1 MGTIEAKH
9 HLSADLRAGA
19 EGRGTVARAELVL
32 ARDHG
37 LSLRDVP
44 LAPDAMDPIANAVAD
59 VREDLGEIVD
69 IRIGLLPATRAA
81 AQHERNRRTR
91 AAQSGAVSG
100 LAGVGAQIRA
110 ELVRGTSLE
119 QKANTR
125 RPTAADVKAAV
136 GKFAADE
143 PFFYIQVMIRSVSE
157 IPGRAEAHL
166 RAVIA
171 AFDVFAGANYFK
183 ATGRHVLGRRLG
195 ADFAG
200 RSDRFDRRFYSGA
213 FRPPRQHLV
222 AAGEIGGLLKPA
234 TVHCT
239 AQNVARSGGLV
250 PAAPRHVP
258 TYDPKGTTPHLLP
271 LGYATAGDGTERFL
285 GVPVVDILFGL
296 ILGKSGYGKTEMSL
310 VQAVALA
317 HAGHGVWFLDPHGD
331 ARRRA
336 RPYLAHPEL
345 ADRMWEVDLSVRDRG
360 AMTASW
366 NPLSM
371 AGRSE
376 ADAQDVIAAVVTG
389 IASALSWGDSANRA
403 QTILTKS
410 VETLARLSAH
420 LCAAGQE
427 DLQPTLFQIRTLL
440 IDEDW
445 REAVI
450 AVMPKNL
457 RSYWTKSFPKLAGEA
472 IPVVTNV
479 IDRMSASDSLRAFL
493 GSSQSTFDVRRAM
506 DQRKIVFLCPAGTGP
521 MDRIVSCLLVYDLFR
536 AGLSRI
542 DIPTEARAPF
552 YAFLD
557 ELTSVDGAAKG
568 YLAAIVE
575 QLRKFGVRLMAATQM
590 AQRLSSTTR
599 DALLQNQSLLS
610 TSAGEAEA
618 AKIVTRQWGK
628 AVENDTVVN
637 LPRYHHVMSTVLD
650 GATIGP
656 FKVRG
661 AEIGQ
666 AFGHLARPEN
676 LEQLDGAVDTNLRRR
691 PMGEI
696 LAEAE
701 TLDDRIKDFLTK
713 GGPTSPTSGPAD
725 PSGPGTRGSGAVR
738 DVGDPPPAPAPSP
751 SLPADDDGTPSN
763 VVPIRRRDTPE
774 PPSSPAAAQFGL
786 GEDPR

>member
-1 MGTIEAKH
+1 MGTIEAQH
-9 HLSADLRAGA
+9 HLLADLPAGGA
-19 EGRGTVARAELVL
+19 RGTVARAELVL
-32 ARDHG
+32 ARDHA

-44 LAPDAMDPIANAVAD
+44 LAPDAMDPIANALAS

-69 IRIGLLPATRAA
+69 IRIGLLAATRAA
-81 AQHERNRRTR
+81 SQNERNRRTR
-91 AAQSGAVSG
+91 AAQVGGASG
-100 LAGVGAQIRA
+100 LAGIAAQIRA
-110 ELVRGTSLE
+110 ELVRGTSL
-119 QKANTR
+119 QKHADTR
-125 RPTAADVKAAV
+125 RPSAADVKAAV
-136 GKFAADE
+136 GKFASDE

-166 RAVIA
+166 RAVIG

-183 ATGRHVLGRRLG
+183 AAGRHVLGRRLG
-195 ADFAG
+195 ADFGGRAG
-200 RSDRFDRRFYSGA
+200 QFDRRFYSGA
-213 FRPPRQHLV
+213 FRPPRRHLV
-222 AAGEIGGLLKPA
+222 AASEIGGLLKPA

-250 PAAPRHVP
+250 PAAPRQVP
-258 TYDPKGTTPHLLP
+258 TYDPKGRTPHLLP
-271 LGYATAGDGTERFL
+271 LGYATGGDGTERLL
-285 GVPVVDILFGL
+285 GIPLAEILFGL
-296 ILGKSGYGKTEMSL
+296 ILGKAGYGKTEMSL
-310 VQAVALA
+310 VQAVSLA

-345 ADRMWEVDLSVRDRG
+345 FDRMWEIDLSVRDRG

-371 AGRSE
+371 EGRGE
-376 ADAQDVIAAVVTG
+376 ADGQDVIAAVVTG
-389 IASALSWGDSANRA
+389 LASALNWGDSANRA

-410 VETLARLSAH
+410 VETLSRLSAH
-420 LCAAGQE
+420 LCAAGRP

-450 AVMPKNL
+450 AVLPKNM
-457 RSYWTKSFPKLAGEA
+457 RSYWVKSFPKLAGEA

-542 DIPTEARAPF
+542 DIPSESRVPF
-552 YAFLD
+552 YAYID

-575 QLRKFGVRLMAATQM
+575 QLRKFKVRLMAATQM

-628 AVENDTVVN
+628 AVENDTIVN

-650 GATIGP
+650 GAPVGP

-661 AEIGQ
+661 AELTQ
-666 AFGHLARPEN
+666 VFEHLARPEN
-676 LEQLDGAVDTNLRRR
+676 LERLDSAVNTNLRRR

-701 TLDDRIKDFLTK
+701 TLDDRIMEFLTT
-713 GGPTSPTSGPAD
+713 GSSGPAHG
-725 PSGPGTRGSGAVR
+725 PAGPTGGPGTRGSGASYEV
-738 DVGDPPPAPAPSP
+738 DTPPAP
-751 SLPADDDGTPSN
+751 LPPAAGPDDGAPSN
-763 VVPIRRRDTPE
+763 VVPIRRRDTP
-774 PPSSPAAAQFGL
+774 PAAPAGPAATEFGW
-786 GEDPR
+786 E